1 MLPTPF
7 PDSPA
12 NGSQFSLGSLHI
24 THLLL
29 NITRADDLH
38 LEVRGGGGGGGGGGG
53 EACKQALHFGAIMRT
68 HSQGSP
74 KKKCKIEGWMGWGKA
89 PFASLTTLRGGGG
102 GGGLIQTWR

>member
-12 NGSQFSLGSLHI
+12 NGSQFSPGSLHI

-38 LEVRGGGGGGGGGGG
+38 LEVRGGGG
-53 EACKQALHFGAIMRT
+53 EACKQALHFAAIMRT

-74 KKKCKIEGWMGWGKA
+74 KKRCKIEGWMGWGKA

-102 GGGLIQTWR
+102 EEGSSRHGDKKSTL